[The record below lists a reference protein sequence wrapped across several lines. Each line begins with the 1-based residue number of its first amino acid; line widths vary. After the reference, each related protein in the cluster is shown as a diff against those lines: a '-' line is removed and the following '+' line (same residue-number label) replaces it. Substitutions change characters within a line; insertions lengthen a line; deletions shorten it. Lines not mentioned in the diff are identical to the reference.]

1 MRNGGNDEGIELP
14 ERRATAVDVPLA
26 QGNPVSPPFST
37 LDIRLYI
44 YLAEELLTKRSRDE
58 TRESKEG
65 EGCNERGREA
75 EDTALG
81 EHEERFGRQLTAF
94 PEQRRPATRGRG
106 SSAPAK

>member
-1 MRNGGNDEGIELP
+1 MRNGGNHEGIELP

-26 QGNPVSPPFST
+26 QGNPVSRAFPI
-37 LDIRLYI
+37 LHIRLYI
-44 YLAEELLTKRSRDE
+44 YLAEELLTKRSNDE
-58 TRESKEG
+58 AREGEEG

-94 PEQRRPATRGRG
+94 PEQRRSATRRRG
-106 SSAPAK
+106 SSAAAN